1 MTVSK
6 IQAITLNTFREAVR
20 DRILYAIL
28 AFAVAMIA
36 STIILATLGAGSGP
50 KIIRDLG
57 LGFISIFGTLIAV
70 FIGIG
75 LVHKEIDRRTI
86 YTIVSKPIHRSQFIL
101 GKYLGLVLTL
111 FVNVAVMTVA
121 LMALVFLGEGLWDF
135 RLFAASG
142 MIFLELMVIT
152 GIAVL
157 FSAFSTPALSAIFT
171 LSIFA
176 IGRLL
181 DDLRVFGERYA
192 DPLGRVV
199 IRGLY
204 YVLPNLGRFD
214 ISAQVVHEQP
224 LGEVVSG
231 MTITYGVLYVVAL
244 LALTIVIFHR
254 RDFR

>member
-1 MTVSK
+1 VIK
-6 IQAITLNTFREAVR
+6 VQAIALNTFKEAVR

-28 AFAVAMIA
+28 AFAIAMIA
-36 STIILATLGAGSGP
+36 STFVLATIGVGMGP
-50 KIIRDLG
+50 KIIRDVG
-57 LGFISIFGTLIAV
+57 LGFISIFGTLIAI

-86 YTIVSKPIHRSQFIL
+86 YTIISKPIHRWQFIL

-121 LMALVFLGEGLWDF
+121 LMAIIFLGEGLWAV
-135 RLFAASG
+135 RLGAASA

-171 LSIFA
+171 LSFFA

-181 DDLRVFGERYA
+181 EDVRLFAQMYA
-192 DPLGRVV
+192 GPTGRTV
-199 IRGLY
+199 IEGLY
-204 YVLPNLGRFD
+204 YLLPNLSRFN
-214 ISAQVVHEQP
+214 ISAEVVRGLP
-224 LGEVVSG
+224 VREVVSG
-231 MTITYGVLYVVAL
+231 MTILYGFLYVLAL
-244 LALTIVIFHR
+244 LSLTAVIFQR

>member
-1 MTVSK
+1 MNKV
-6 IQAITLNTFREAVR
+6 QAIALNTFKEAVR

-28 AFAVAMIA
+28 AFAIAMIA
-36 STIILATLGAGSGP
+36 STLALAAIGVGSGP
-50 KIIRDLG
+50 KIVRDVG
-57 LGFISIFGTLIAV
+57 LGFISIFGVLIAV

-86 YTIVSKPIHRSQFIL
+86 YTIISKPIHRWQFIL

-111 FVNVAVMTVA
+111 FVNVAVMTGA
-121 LMALVFLGEGLWDF
+121 LMVLIFFGEGVWDV
-135 RLFAASG
+135 RLIAASA

-157 FSAFSTPALSAIFT
+157 FSSFSTPALSAIFT
-171 LSIFA
+171 LSFFA

-181 DDLRVFGERYA
+181 EDVMLFGQLYA
-192 DPLGRVV
+192 GPLGRTV
-199 IRGLY
+199 IRGIY
-204 YVLPNLGRFD
+204 YVVPNLGRFNIND
-214 ISAQVVHEQP
+214 QVVHGLP

-231 MTITYGVLYVVAL
+231 MTILYGLLYILAL
-244 LALTIVIFHR
+244 LSLTAVIFQR

>member
-1 MTVSK
+1 MSK
-6 IQAITLNTFREAVR
+6 IWGIARNTFKEAVR

-28 AFAVAMIA
+28 AFAVVMIS
-36 STIILATLGAGSGP
+36 STFVLATIGAGMGP
-50 KIIRDLG
+50 KIIRDVG

-86 YTIVSKPIHRSQFIL
+86 YTIISKPIHRWQFIL

-111 FVNVAVMTVA
+111 FVNVAVMTSA
-121 LMALVFLGEGLWDF
+121 LLGIIFLGEGLWDL
-135 RLFAASG
+135 RLGVASA

-171 LSIFA
+171 LSFFA

-181 DDLRVFGERYA
+181 EDVRVFGEVYA
-192 DPLGRVV
+192 GPIGQR
-199 IRGLY
+199 IIEGLY
-204 YVLPNLGRFD
+204 YLLPNLSRFN
-214 ISAQVVHEQP
+214 ISGEVVHGLP
-224 LGEVVSG
+224 LANVVSG
-231 MTITYGVLYVVAL
+231 MTVAYGLLYVLAL
-244 LALTIVIFHR
+244 LSLTSVIFHR

>member
-1 MTVSK
+1 VNKVWT
-6 IQAITLNTFREAVR
+6 IALNTFKEAVR

-28 AFAVAMIA
+28 AFAMAMIA
-36 STIILATLGAGSGP
+36 STVILATIGAGSGP

-86 YTIVSKPIHRSQFIL
+86 YTIISKPIHRYQFIL
-101 GKYLGLVLTL
+101 GRYLGLVLTL
-111 FVNVAVMTVA
+111 FVNVSIMTGA
-121 LMALVFLGEGLWDF
+121 LISLIFLGEEQWDF
-135 RLFAASG
+135 RLAAASTF
-142 MIFLELMVIT
+142 IFLELMVVT

-157 FSAFSTPALSAIFT
+157 FSAFSTPALSAILT

-181 DDLRVFGERYA
+181 EDLRLFGEQYA
-192 DPLGRVV
+192 GPLGRAV

-204 YVLPNLGRFD
+204 YLLPNLGRFN
-214 ISAQVVHEQP
+214 ISAEVVHGLP

-231 MTITYGVLYVVAL
+231 MTILYGLLYVVAL
-244 LALTIVIFHR
+244 LGLTSLVFQN

>member
-1 MTVSK
+1 MNRV
-6 IQAITLNTFREAVR
+6 QAITLNTFKEAVR

-28 AFAVAMIA
+28 AFAIAMIG
-36 STIILATLGAGSGP
+36 STFILATIGVGSGP

-57 LGFISIFGTLIAV
+57 LGFISIFGALIAV

-86 YTIVSKPIHRSQFIL
+86 YTIVSKPIHRFEFIL
-101 GKYLGLVLTL
+101 GKYLGLILTL
-111 FVNVAVMTVA
+111 LVNVTIMTWA
-121 LMALVFLGEGLWDF
+121 LMGLIFLGEGFWDF

-142 MIFLELMVIT
+142 MILLELMVVT

-157 FSAFSTPALSAIFT
+157 FSSFSTPALSAIFT
-171 LSIFA
+171 LSFFA

-181 DDLRVFGERYA
+181 DDLRLFGEQYA
-192 DPLGRVV
+192 GPVGRAV
-199 IRGLY
+199 IRTFY
-204 YVLPNLGRFD
+204 YLLPNLGRFNVN
-214 ISAQVVHEQP
+214 AEVVHGVP

-231 MTITYGVLYVVAL
+231 MTILYGSLYVVAL
-244 LALTIVIFHR
+244 LALTSLIFQN

>member
-1 MTVSK
+1 MNKV
-6 IQAITLNTFREAVR
+6 QAIALNTFKEVVR

-28 AFAVAMIA
+28 AFAIAMIA
-36 STIILATLGAGSGP
+36 STIVLATIGVGSGP

-57 LGFISIFGTLIAV
+57 LGFISIFGVLIAV

-86 YTIVSKPIHRSQFIL
+86 YTIISKPIHRWQFIL

-111 FVNVAVMTVA
+111 FVNVAIMTAA
-121 LMALVFLGEGLWDF
+121 LMVLIFAFEGVWDVHLG
-135 RLFAASG
+135 AASA

-171 LSIFA
+171 LSFFA

-181 DDLRVFGERYA
+181 EDVMLFGELYA
-192 DPLGRVV
+192 GAMGRTV

-204 YVLPNLGRFD
+204 YLLPNLGRFN
-214 ISAQVVHEQP
+214 ITAEVVHGLP
-224 LGEVVSG
+224 LAEAVSG
-231 MTITYGVLYVVAL
+231 MTILYGFLYVVAL
-244 LALTIVIFHR
+244 LSLTVVIFQR

>member
-1 MTVSK
+1 MNKV
-6 IQAITLNTFREAVR
+6 QAIALNTFKEAVR

-28 AFAVAMIA
+28 AFAIAMIA
-36 STIILATLGAGSGP
+36 STIVLATIGVGSGP
-50 KIIRDLG
+50 KIVRDVG
-57 LGFISIFGTLIAV
+57 LGFISIFGVLIAV

-86 YTIVSKPIHRSQFIL
+86 YTIVSKPIHRWQFIL

-111 FVNVAVMTVA
+111 FVNVAVMTGA
-121 LMALVFLGEGLWDF
+121 LMVLIFSVEGVWDGRLG
-135 RLFAASG
+135 AASA

-157 FSAFSTPALSAIFT
+157 FSSFSTPALSAIFT
-171 LSIFA
+171 LSFFA

-181 DDLRVFGERYA
+181 EDVRLFAQVYA
-192 DPLGRVV
+192 GPTGRTV
-199 IRGLY
+199 IEGLY
-204 YVLPNLGRFD
+204 YLLPNLSRFN
-214 ISAQVVHEQP
+214 ISAEVVRGLP

-231 MTITYGVLYVVAL
+231 MTILYGLLYILAL
-244 LALTIVIFHR
+244 LSLTAVIFQR

>member
-1 MTVSK
+1 MSK
-6 IQAITLNTFREAVR
+6 IHAITLNTFKEAVR

-28 AFAVAMIA
+28 AFAMTMIA
-36 STIILATLGAGSGP
+36 STIVLATLGVGSGP

-86 YTIVSKPIHRSQFIL
+86 YTIVSKPIHRFQFVL
-101 GKYLGLVLTL
+101 GKYFGLILTL
-111 FVNVAVMTVA
+111 FVNVTVMTVA
-121 LMALVFLGEGLWDF
+121 LAGLIFLGEGVWEF
-135 RLFAASG
+135 RLMVASG

-152 GIAVL
+152 GIAIL
-157 FSAFSTPALSAIFT
+157 FSAFSTPTLSAIFT
-171 LSIFA
+171 LSFFA

-181 DDLRVFGERYA
+181 EDLRVFGEQYA
-192 DPLGRVV
+192 GPLGKGV
-199 IRGLY
+199 IRVLY
-204 YVLPNLGRFD
+204 YVLPNLGRFN
-214 ISAQVVHEQP
+214 ISAEVAHGVP

-231 MTITYGVLYVVAL
+231 KTILYGLLYVLAV
-244 LALTIVIFHR
+244 LALTALVFQR

>member
-1 MTVSK
+1 MSK
-6 IQAITLNTFREAVR
+6 IQAITLNTFKEAVR

-28 AFAVAMIA
+28 AFAIAMIA
-36 STIILATLGAGSGP
+36 STIVLATLGVGSGP

-57 LGFISIFGTLIAV
+57 LAFISIFGTLIAV

-75 LVHKEIDRRTI
+75 LVHKEIDRRTV

-101 GKYLGLVLTL
+101 GKYLGLILTL
-111 FVNVAVMTVA
+111 FVNVTIMTAA
-121 LMALVFLGEGLWDF
+121 LMALIFLGEGLWEF
-135 RLFAASG
+135 RLAAASG
-142 MIFLELMVIT
+142 MILLELMVIT
-152 GIAVL
+152 GIAIL

-171 LSIFA
+171 LSFFA

-181 DDLRVFGERYA
+181 DDLRLFGEQYA
-192 DPLGRVV
+192 GSLGRVV
-199 IRGLY
+199 IQGLY
-204 YVLPNLGRFD
+204 YLLPNLGRFD
-214 ISAQVVHEQP
+214 ISAQVVHGRP

-231 MTITYGVLYVVAL
+231 MTIMYGLLYVVAL

>member
-1 MTVSK
+1 MNKVR
-6 IQAITLNTFREAVR
+6 AIALNTFKEAVR

-28 AFAVAMIA
+28 AFAIAMIA
-36 STIILATLGAGSGP
+36 STIVLATIGVGSGP

-57 LGFISIFGTLIAV
+57 LGFISIFGVLIAV

-86 YTIVSKPIHRSQFIL
+86 YTIISKPIHRWQFIL

-111 FVNVAVMTVA
+111 FVNVAIMTAA
-121 LMALVFLGEGLWDF
+121 LMGLVFVGEGVWD
-135 RLFAASG
+135 LPLVAASA

-171 LSIFA
+171 LSFFA

-181 DDLRVFGERYA
+181 EDVMLFGQLYA
-192 DPLGRVV
+192 GPIGRTL

-204 YVLPNLGRFD
+204 YILPNLGRFN
-214 ISAQVVHEQP
+214 ITAEVVHGLP
-224 LGEVVSG
+224 LGEAVSG
-231 MTITYGVLYVVAL
+231 MTILYGFLYVVAL
-244 LALTIVIFHR
+244 LSLTVIIFQR

>member
-1 MTVSK
+1 MSK
-6 IQAITLNTFREAVR
+6 IWGIALNTFKEAVR
-20 DRILYAIL
+20 DRVLYAIL
-28 AFAVAMIA
+28 AFAVVMIA
-36 STIILATLGAGSGP
+36 STLVLATIGVGMGP
-50 KIIRDLG
+50 KIIRDVG

-86 YTIVSKPIHRSQFIL
+86 YTIISKPIHRWQFIL

-111 FVNVAVMTVA
+111 FVNVTVMTAA
-121 LMALVFLGEGLWDF
+121 LLGIIFLGEGLWDL
-135 RLFAASG
+135 RLGAASA

-171 LSIFA
+171 LSFFA

-181 DDLRVFGERYA
+181 EDVRVFGQVYA
-192 DPLGRVV
+192 GPMGQRM
-199 IRGLY
+199 IEGLY
-204 YVLPNLGRFD
+204 YLLPNLSRFN
-214 ISAQVVHEQP
+214 ISAEVVHGLP
-224 LGEVVSG
+224 LTDVVSG
-231 MTITYGVLYVVAL
+231 MTILYGFLYVLAL
-244 LALTIVIFHR
+244 LSLTTVIFQR

>member
-1 MTVSK
+1 MSK

-28 AFAVAMIA
+28 AFAMAMIA
-36 STIILATLGAGSGP
+36 STIVLATLGVGSGP

-111 FVNVAVMTVA
+111 FVNVFIMTAA
-121 LMALVFLGEGLWDF
+121 LMALIFLGEGLWEF
-135 RLFAASG
+135 RLAAAAG

-152 GIAVL
+152 GIAIF

-171 LSIFA
+171 LSFFA

-181 DDLRVFGERYA
+181 DDLRLFGEQYA

-204 YVLPNLGRFD
+204 YLLPNLGRFD
-214 ISAQVVHEQP
+214 VSTQVVHGRP

-231 MTITYGVLYVVAL
+231 MTITYGMLYIVAL

>member
-1 MTVSK
+1 MSK
-6 IQAITLNTFREAVR
+6 VQAIALNTFKEAVR

-28 AFAVAMIA
+28 AFAIVMIA
-36 STIILATLGAGSGP
+36 STFVLATIGVGMVP
-50 KIIRDLG
+50 KIIRDVG
-57 LGFISIFGTLIAV
+57 LGFISIFGTLIAI

-86 YTIVSKPIHRSQFIL
+86 YTIVSKPIHRWQFIL

-111 FVNVAVMTVA
+111 FVNVAVMTGA
-121 LMALVFLGEGLWDF
+121 LMVLILSFEGVWDVRLG
-135 RLFAASG
+135 AASA

-152 GIAVL
+152 SIAVL

-171 LSIFA
+171 LSFFA

-181 DDLRVFGERYA
+181 EDIRLFAQMYA
-192 DPLGRVV
+192 GPMGRTV
-199 IRGLY
+199 IEGLY
-204 YVLPNLGRFD
+204 YLLPNLSRFN
-214 ISAQVVHEQP
+214 ISAEVVRGLP

-231 MTITYGVLYVVAL
+231 MTILYGCLYVLAL
-244 LALTIVIFHR
+244 LSLTAVILQR

>member
-1 MTVSK
+1 MNKVR
-6 IQAITLNTFREAVR
+6 AIALNTFKEAVR

-28 AFAVAMIA
+28 AFAIAMIA
-36 STIILATLGAGSGP
+36 STIVLATIGVGSGP

-57 LGFISIFGTLIAV
+57 LGFISIFGVLIAV

-86 YTIVSKPIHRSQFIL
+86 YTIISKPIHRWQFIL

-111 FVNVAVMTVA
+111 FVNVAIMTVA
-121 LMALVFLGEGLWDF
+121 LMGLIFVGEGVWEL
-135 RLFAASG
+135 RLGAASA

-171 LSIFA
+171 LSFFA

-181 DDLRVFGERYA
+181 EDVMLFGQLYA
-192 DPLGRVV
+192 GPIGRTL

-204 YVLPNLGRFD
+204 YILPNLGRFN
-214 ISAQVVHEQP
+214 ITAEVVHGLP
-224 LGEVVSG
+224 LGEAISG
-231 MTITYGVLYVVAL
+231 TVLYGSLYVVAL
-244 LALTIVIFHR
+244 LSLTVIIFQR